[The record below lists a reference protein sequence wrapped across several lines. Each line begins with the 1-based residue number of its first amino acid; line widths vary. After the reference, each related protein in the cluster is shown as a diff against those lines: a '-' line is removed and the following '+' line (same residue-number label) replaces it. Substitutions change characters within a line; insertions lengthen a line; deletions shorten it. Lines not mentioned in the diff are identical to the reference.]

1 MSSRVQAPSNILNP
15 FFHTSNK
22 FFWCV
27 FADLSP
33 EKIQFVELVGDATRT
48 PIVQSIVKQIFEK
61 QELQRTLN
69 SLDTIAKGASLNAA
83 MMTPNFSVQ

>member
-15 FFHTSNK
+15 FFQTSNK